1 MDKFVSQVAK
11 DWKSAKLNSVDHT
24 LCVFAQKLTLTPGKM
39 LETDVN
45 NLLNLGMSQI
55 SVHDA
60 VQVISYLNNF
70 TRIADALNVDMERHI
85 IDWEK

>member
-11 DWKSAKLNSVDHT
+11 DWKSVKLNSVDHT
-24 LCVFAQKLTLTPGKM
+24 LCVFEQKLTLTTRKM
-39 LETDVN
+39 LETEVK

-60 VQVISYLNNF
+60 VQGNQLF
-70 TRIADALNVDMERHI
+70 
-85 IDWEK
+85 K

>member
-11 DWKSAKLNSVDHT
+11 DWKSAKQNSVDHT

-39 LETDVN
+39 LETDVKN
-45 NLLNLGMSQI
+45 IFNMGLSQI
-55 SVHDA
+55 SVYDA

-70 TRIADALNVDMERHI
+70 TRIADAFNVDMERYV